1 MEINAMINRINA
13 LAKKKKT
20 SGLTPEELA
29 EQKELYKEYL
39 SNIRS
44 QLKAQLD
51 NIEVVDELP
60 DKKQLHWWLLSYRHP
75 CWPTRTIFC

>member
-1 MEINAMINRINA
+1 MEINALIARINE
-13 LAKKKKT
+13 LAKKKKI

-29 EQKELYKEYL
+29 EQQELYKEYL
-39 SNIRS
+39 GGIRQ

-60 DKKQLHWWLLSYRHP
+60 NKKKLS
-75 CWPTRTIFC
+75 

>member
-29 EQKELYKEYL
+29 EQKECTR
-39 SNIRS
+39 NI
-44 QLKAQLD
+44 
-51 NIEVVDELP
+51 
-60 DKKQLHWWLLSYRHP
+60 W
-75 CWPTRTIFC
+75 RTSTAS